1 MQTGFTRKEELALDI
16 KEIQFENYGKCL
28 QISNGLID
36 AVVTIDFGPRVVRLG
51 PCGGGNLLFTD
62 KERKYVI
69 RGKNEESLKKN
80 NAFYYYGGHRASLTP
95 YKPEQTFYPDNYPV
109 VYSILSDGVLFTSPK
124 QKSSDMKL
132 QFEVV
137 MGKDATDIM
146 IVHTAENCS
155 KKAQTHGIAAATMI
169 SGSGTAVIPQS
180 EESHNRYVPNRM
192 IALWPGTA
200 LNDQRIFLNDKYIF
214 LSHDSANSAP
224 LKIGIN
230 NTSGWSAYIG
240 KKYAIVK
247 RYVHTQQAAY
257 PDFGCS
263 FETEITD
270 DYAELTSLSPIY
282 RIEPGEIIKHVENIS
297 IFNTGDVFDPSD
309 KNQIA
314 GYIGNLGL
322 DG

>member
-1 MQTGFTRKEELALDI
+1 MDI

-36 AVVTIDFGPRVVRLG
+36 AVITIDFGPRIVRLG
-51 PCGGGNLLFTD
+51 PCGCENLLFSDT
-62 KERKYVI
+62 ERKYVM
-69 RGKNEESLKKN
+69 RGKSEESLMKS
-80 NAFYYYGGHRASLTP
+80 NAFYYYGGHRAALMP
-95 YKPEQTFYPDNYPV
+95 CKPDQTFYPDNYPV
-109 VYSILSDGVLFTSPK
+109 VYSILSDGVLFTSQK

-132 QFEVV
+132 EFEVV

-146 IVHTAENCS
+146 VVHTAENCS
-155 KKAQTHGIAAATMI
+155 KKVQTHGIAAATMI
-169 SGSGTAVIPQS
+169 SENGTAVLPQS
-180 EESHNRYVPNRM
+180 CEDHIKLIPNRM
-192 IALWPGTA
+192 IALWPGTV
-200 LNDQRIFLNDKYIF
+200 LSDPRISQNNKYIF
-214 LSHDSANSAP
+214 LSREPQNSAP

-230 NTSGWSAYIG
+230 NTSGWGAYIG

-247 RYVHTQQAAY
+247 RYVHTPQAAY

-263 FETEITD
+263 FEAEITA

-297 IFNTGDVFDPSD
+297 IFDVGDIFDPSD